1 MIKIS
6 KLAPNKLF
14 NKMKRIFLLFTFL
27 LGFAQMR
34 ADEGMW
40 LLMLIK
46 RLNGVDMQKEGLHLT
61 PEEIYS
67 VNNSSLKDAIVSF
80 GGFCTGEIV
89 SDKGLIFTNHHCGYG
104 AVAAA
109 STPSK
114 DYLKNGFWAMKEK
127 DEFNAKDLYVR
138 FLVRMDDATQR
149 INSKLNNNMS
159 AAERK
164 AVIDAETK
172 AIQTE
177 NSENGKYT
185 VVVRD
190 FFNGNEFYYF
200 VYQDYKDIRL
210 VGAPPSSLGKY
221 GGDTDNWEWPRHTA
235 DFTVFRVYA
244 DAAGNPSEFKPT
256 NVPLKPKHFLPVSLK
271 GIKPG
276 DFSMILGYPGRTN
289 RYLTSYG
296 INQMVSKDYPAW
308 VETSKMAMDVM
319 KKYMDKDKTT
329 QLAYASQYASVAN
342 YWKNRQG
349 TIDAVI
355 KNGTIGDK
363 QNIEKTFRQWAAQPG
378 NEMYDGVLEEIATYY
393 KQVSERNV
401 ERNYSS
407 LLTRNAKYISLA
419 FQLAPTLD
427 AYAKQDMAGRL
438 AMKPKVEAAIKA
450 AYDNIN
456 PELEGEMLNSLV
468 NLYKTRV
475 NADVASPTIMALDAN
490 NLSTVAFSSIFAN
503 KTSVTNYILNPDRL
517 KLDADPLLKIAKG
530 IADDQRVSSERFVK
544 IDDNFAKNNRLFL
557 AGLMKAMPEK
567 KFYPDANSTMRLTYG
582 QIDTLPMRDDRNY
595 FGVTENY
602 YTTMEGLVGKYK
614 AGDEEFDLPQRVIAL
629 QNAKD
634 YGQYADKA
642 GYLPVNFLSNN
653 DITGGN
659 SGSPVIDGDGNLIG
673 IAFDGNSEALSG
685 DIVFEDKWQKTIS
698 VDVRFVLWTID
709 KYAGAR
715 RIVDELKL
723 VRDENTPADTG
734 ASKIKNVAPAKKKK
748 K

>member
-1 MIKIS
+1 
-6 KLAPNKLF
+6 
-14 NKMKRIFLLFTFL
+14 MKRLFLLFTFL

-46 RLNGVDMQKEGLHLT
+46 RLNGVDMQKQGLHLT

-67 VNNSSLKDAIVSF
+67 VNNSSMKDAIVSF

-89 SDKGLIFTNHHCGYG
+89 SNQGLIFTNHHCGYG

-109 STPSK
+109 STPEK
-114 DYLKNGFWAMKEK
+114 DYLKNGFWAMKQK

-149 INSKLNNNMS
+149 INSKLNNSMTP
-159 AAERK
+159 EQRK

-172 AIQTE
+172 AIQSE

-210 VGAPPSSLGKY
+210 VGAPPSSLGKF

-244 DAAGNPSEFKPT
+244 DAAGNPAEFAPG

-296 INQMVSKDYPAW
+296 IQQMVNKDYPAW
-308 VETSKMAMDVM
+308 VESSKLAMDIM
-319 KKYMDKDKTT
+319 KKYMDKDKAT
-329 QLAYASQYASVAN
+329 QLNYASQYASVAN

-349 TIDAVI
+349 TIDAVE
-355 KNGTIGDK
+355 KNGTITDK
-363 QNIEKTFRQWAAQPG
+363 QKIEDVYRKWSVQPG
-378 NEMYDGVLEEIATYY
+378 NSEYDGVLEDIEAYY
-393 KQVSERNV
+393 KQVSDRNV
-401 ERNYSS
+401 ERNYASQFS
-407 LLTRNAKYISLA
+407 RNAKYISLA
-419 FQLAPTLD
+419 IQLGSVLK
-427 AYAKQDMAGRL
+427 AYVAQDMQGRL
-438 AMKPKVEAAIKA
+438 AMKPKVDAAIKA
-450 AYDNIN
+450 AYENFN
-456 PELEGEMLNSLV
+456 PQLEGEMLSGMAK
-468 NLYKTRV
+468 LYKQRV
-475 NADVASPTIMALDAN
+475 NQNVASAAISGIDPGTVSNVAYS
-490 NLSTVAFSSIFAN
+490 STFAN
-503 KTSVTNYILNPDRL
+503 KTSATNFTLNPDAL
-517 KLDADPLLKIAKG
+517 KLDADPLWKLANSIV
-530 IADDQRVSSERFVK
+530 ADQKMSTERFSKV
-544 IDDNFAKNNRLFL
+544 DDNFAKNNRLFL

-582 QIDTLPMRDDRNY
+582 TVDKLPVREDRNY
-595 FGVTENY
+595 FGVTDNY
-602 YTTMEGLVGKYK
+602 YTDMTGLVGKYK
-614 AGDEEFDLPQRVIAL
+614 KGDEEFDLPQRVIDL
-629 QNAKD
+629 YNMKD
-634 YGQYADKA
+634 FGQYADAK
-642 GYLPVNFLSNN
+642 GYMPVNFLSNN

-685 DIVFEDKWQKTIS
+685 DIVFEPEWQKTIN

-715 RIVDELKL
+715 RLIDELQL
-723 VRDENTPADTG
+723 VRDENTPADT
-734 ASKIKNVAPAKKKK
+734 KTKAPKAAPKKKK
-748 K
+748 

>member
-1 MIKIS
+1 
-6 KLAPNKLF
+6 
-14 NKMKRIFLLFTFL
+14 MKRIFLLFTFL

-67 VNNSSLKDAIVSF
+67 VNNSSMKDAIVSF

-109 STPSK
+109 STPEK
-114 DYLKNGFWAMKEK
+114 DYLKNGFWAKNEKE
-127 DEFNAKDLYVR
+127 EFNSKDLYVR

-149 INSKLNNNMS
+149 INSKLNNEMS
-159 AAERK
+159 AAQRK

-210 VGAPPSSLGKY
+210 VGAPPSSIGKF
-221 GGDTDNWEWPRHTA
+221 GGDTDNWEWPRHTG

-244 DAAGNPSEFKPT
+244 DAAGNPAEFKPT

-296 INQMVSKDYPAW
+296 IEQMVSKDYPAW

-319 KKYMDKDKTT
+319 KKYMDKDKAT
-329 QLAYASQYASVAN
+329 QLGYASQYASVAN

-349 TIDAVI
+349 TIDAVE
-355 KNGTIGDK
+355 KNGTITDK
-363 QNIEKTFRQWAAQPG
+363 RELEKKFQDWALQPG
-378 NEMYDGVLEEIATYY
+378 NEMYEDVLTRIKNYY
-393 KQVSERNV
+393 SQVSDRNV
-401 ERNYSS
+401 ERNYAS
-407 LLTRNAKYISLA
+407 LLTRNAKYLSLA
-419 FQLAPTLD
+419 NQLAPALD
-427 AYAKQDMAGRL
+427 TYAKQDMAGRL
-438 AMKPKVEAAIKA
+438 AMKAKLETAVKE

-456 PELEGEMLNSLV
+456 TNLEGEMLNSLV
-468 NLYKTRV
+468 NLYQTRV
-475 NADVASPTIMALDAN
+475 KADVASPTITALDAK
-490 NLSTVAFSSIFAN
+490 NLSNLAFSSLFAN
-503 KTSVTNYILNPDRL
+503 KTSVTNYIMNPDRL
-517 KLDADPLLKIAKG
+517 KLDADPLLKIARG
-530 IADDQRVSSERFVK
+530 IIADQKTSNEKYVLL
-544 IDDNFAKNNRLFL
+544 DDSFAKNNRLFL

-582 QIDTLPMRDDRNY
+582 TIDTLPIRDDRNY
-595 FGVTENY
+595 FGVTDNY

-685 DIVFEDKWQKTIS
+685 DIVFENDWQKTIS
-698 VDVRFVLWTID
+698 VDIRFVLWTID

-734 ASKIKNVAPAKKKK
+734 ASKIRTAAPAKKKK

>member
-1 MIKIS
+1 
-6 KLAPNKLF
+6 
-14 NKMKRIFLLFTFL
+14 MKRIFLLFTFL

-40 LLMLIK
+40 LLMLVK
-46 RLNGVDMQKEGLHLT
+46 RLNGVDMQKEGLRLT

-109 STPSK
+109 STPEK
-114 DYLKNGFWAMKEK
+114 DYLKNGFWAKNEKE
-127 DEFNAKDLYVR
+127 EFNSKDLYVR

-149 INSKLNNNMS
+149 INSKLNNEMS
-159 AAERK
+159 AAQRK

-210 VGAPPSSLGKY
+210 VGAPPSSIGKF
-221 GGDTDNWEWPRHTA
+221 GGDTDNWEWPRHTG

-244 DAAGNPSEFKPT
+244 DAAGNPAEFKPT

-296 INQMVSKDYPAW
+296 IEQMVTKDYPAW
-308 VETSKMAMDVM
+308 VETSKMAMDIM

-329 QLAYASQYASVAN
+329 QLGYASQYASVAN

-349 TIDAVI
+349 TIDAVE
-355 KNGTIGDK
+355 KNGTITDK
-363 QNIEKTFRQWAAQPG
+363 RELEKKFNDWAMQPG
-378 NEMYDGVLEEIATYY
+378 NEMYDDVLEAIQNYY
-393 KQVSERNV
+393 SQVSNRNV
-401 ERNYSS
+401 ERNYAS
-407 LLTRNAKYISLA
+407 LLMRNAKYIALA
-419 FQLAPTLD
+419 NGLAPALD

-438 AMKPKVEAAIKA
+438 AMKAKLETAVKD

-456 PELEGEMLNSLV
+456 TNLEGEMLNSLV
-468 NLYKTRV
+468 NLYQTRV
-475 NADVASPTIMALDAN
+475 KSDVASPTLMALDAK
-490 NLSTVAFSSIFAN
+490 NLSNLAFSSLFAN
-503 KTSVTNYILNPDRL
+503 KTSVTNYIMNPDRL
-517 KLDADPLLKIAKG
+517 KLDADPLLKIARG
-530 IADDQRVSSERFVK
+530 IIADQKTSNDKYVLL
-544 IDDNFAKNNRLFL
+544 DDSFAKNNRLFL

-582 QIDTLPMRDDRNY
+582 QIDTLPVRDDRNY
-595 FGVTENY
+595 FGVTDNY

-685 DIVFEDKWQKTIS
+685 DIVFENEWQKTIS
-698 VDVRFVLWTID
+698 VDIRFVLWTID

-734 ASKIKNVAPAKKKK
+734 KSKIKIVAPVKKKK
-748 K
+748 

>member
-1 MIKIS
+1 
-6 KLAPNKLF
+6 
-14 NKMKRIFLLFTFL
+14 
-27 LGFAQMR
+27 MR

-40 LLMLIK
+40 LLMLVK

-89 SDKGLIFTNHHCGYG
+89 SDRGLIFTNHHCGYG

-114 DYLKNGFWAMKEK
+114 DYLKNGFWAMKDK

-159 AAERK
+159 GAERK

-185 VVVRD
+185 VVVKD

-210 VGAPPSSLGKY
+210 VGAPPSSLGKF

-244 DAAGNPSEFKPT
+244 DAAGNPAEFSPS
-256 NVPLKPKHFLPVSLK
+256 NVPLKPKHSLPVSLK

-296 INQMVSKDYPAW
+296 IEQMVSKDYPAW
-308 VETSKMAMDVM
+308 VEASKLVMDVM
-319 KKYMDKDKTT
+319 KKYMDKEKTT

-355 KNGTIGDK
+355 KNGTIADK
-363 QNIEKTFRQWAAQPG
+363 QNLESTFRNWASQDA
-378 NEMYDGVLEEIATYY
+378 NSMYDGILDDIKIYY
-393 KQVSERNV
+393 KQTTNRSV
-401 ERNYSS
+401 ERNYAS
-407 LLTRNAKYISLA
+407 LLTRNSKYFTIALQLSSL
-419 FQLAPTLD
+419 LNT
-427 AYAKQDMAGRL
+427 YATQDMAGRL
-438 AMKPKVEAAIKA
+438 AMKAKLEDAIKQT
-450 AYDNIN
+450 YESIN
-456 PELEGEMLNSLV
+456 PELEGEMMNSMV
-468 NLYKTRV
+468 NLYQSKV
-475 NADVASPTIMALDAN
+475 NADVALPTLMGLDAK
-490 NLSTVAFSSIFAN
+490 NLSSIAFSSIFAN
-503 KTSVTNYILNPDRL
+503 KTSVTNFLQNPDRL

-530 IADDQRVSSERFVK
+530 IMADQKVQSERFVK
-544 IDDNFAKNNRLFL
+544 VDENFAKNNRLFL
-557 AGLMKAMPEK
+557 AGLMKAVPEK

-582 QIDTLPMRDDRNY
+582 QIDTLPVREDRNY
-595 FGVTENY
+595 FGVTDNY
-602 YTTMEGLVGKYK
+602 YTTMEGLVGKFK
-614 AGDEEFDLPQRVIAL
+614 PNDEEFDLPQRVLAL
-629 QNAKD
+629 QGAKD
-634 YGQYADKA
+634 YGMYADKA

-685 DIVFEDKWQKTIS
+685 DIVFEKDSQKTIS

-709 KYAGAR
+709 KFAGAR

-723 VRDENTPADTG
+723 IKDENTPADTG
-734 ASKIKNVAPAKKKK
+734 KSKVSTTAPAKKKK
-748 K
+748 

>member
-1 MIKIS
+1 
-6 KLAPNKLF
+6 
-14 NKMKRIFLLFTFL
+14 MKRIFLLFTFL

-149 INSKLNNNMS
+149 INSKLNNNMT

-419 FQLAPTLD
+419 YQLAPTLD

>member
-1 MIKIS
+1 
-6 KLAPNKLF
+6 
-14 NKMKRIFLLFTFL
+14 MKRIFLLFTFL

-40 LLMLIK
+40 LMMLIK

-149 INSKLNNNMS
+149 INSKLNNNMT

-190 FFNGNEFYYF
+190 FFNGNEFYFF

-210 VGAPPSSLGKY
+210 VGAPPSALGKY

-244 DAAGNPSEFKPT
+244 DAAGNPAEFKPT
-256 NVPLKPKHFLPVSLK
+256 NVPLKPKHFLPVSIK

-349 TIDAVI
+349 TIDAVE
-355 KNGTIGDK
+355 KNGTIADK
-363 QNIEKTFRQWAAQPG
+363 QNLERTFRTWSSQPG
-378 NEMYDGVLEEIATYY
+378 NEMYDGVLEQIATYY
-393 KQVSERNV
+393 KQVTDRNV
-401 ERNYSS
+401 ERNYAS
-407 LLTRNAKYISLA
+407 LLTRNAKYIALA
-419 FQLAPTLD
+419 YQLAPTLD

-438 AMKPKVEAAIKA
+438 AMKPKVEAAIKD

-475 NADVASPTIMALDAN
+475 KADVASPTITALDAN
-490 NLSTVAFSSIFAN
+490 NLSTVAFSSLFAN
-503 KTSVTNYILNPDRL
+503 KTSVTNYLLNPDRL

-530 IADDQRVSSERFVK
+530 IADDQRVSGERFVK

-582 QIDTLPMRDDRNY
+582 TIDTLPIREDRNY
-595 FGVTENY
+595 FGVTDNY

-659 SGSPVIDGDGNLIG
+659 SGSPVIDGNGNLIG

-698 VDVRFVLWTID
+698 VDIRFVLWTID

-715 RIVDELKL
+715 RLVDELTL

-734 ASKIKNVAPAKKKK
+734 ASKIKTAAPAKKKK